1 MAARKPK
8 PAALPMPWDPVL
20 LEPGEI
26 SAIKA
31 MAASNP
37 IAFEVL
43 CLKLCREKKLSF
55 TAGLGADSIRAT
67 DFAEGKRA
75 IAETLR
81 GIVSM
86 KMPESNEPRARG
98 EAIDPH
104 AVPRGEPP
112 NS

>member
-1 MAARKPK
+1 MAKNK
-8 PAALPMPWDPVL
+8 PAAGRLPWDPVL
-20 LEPGEI
+20 FEPGEI

-31 MAASNP
+31 MAAANP
-37 IAFEVL
+37 VAFEVL
-43 CLKLCREKKLSF
+43 CVKLCRERQLSF
-55 TAGLGADSIRAT
+55 TAGLGPDSARAT

-81 GIVSM
+81 AIVAM
-86 KMPESNEPRARG
+86 KMPSSREPRARG

-112 NS
+112 KT